1 MSESYSRRW
10 EGEGRKRRREG
21 KAEPEKPPD
30 YYGMPAIH
38 GSHWNWLVVWYFFLG
53 GISAASHVIATI
65 AGRAG
70 GRENKIIE
78 RTGRY
83 VSILAFL
90 PCPLLLVFDLG
101 RPERFVNMLR
111 VVKLRSPMSLG
122 SWGLSSF
129 GAFTVLAAML
139 QAARDGLFGRSRAAA
154 FIGQIPTAPPAVA
167 GSAPALF
174 VGGYTGVLLGAT
186 AVPLWGKNALL
197 LGPLFLNSAFS
208 TAVATINLGIAL
220 QGKPA
225 AEAAEALEAFDRVLI
240 TTELALLAASRA
252 NLGELATPI
261 TTGRTGAL
269 LTYGTIGAGL
279 IAPLAIQTINRRR
292 RSRFLSVLASVL
304 VLCGGFI
311 LRYTMIA
318 GGHESANDPQATFTY
333 TRKRK

>member
-21 KAEPEKPPD
+21 KIEPEKPPD

-65 AGRAG
+65 AGLAG
-70 GRENKIIE
+70 GDENKNIE

-83 VSILAFL
+83 ISFLAFL
-90 PCPLLLVFDLG
+90 PCPLLLILDLG

-129 GAFTVLAAML
+129 GGSTVLAALL
-139 QAARDGLFGRSRAAA
+139 QAARDGLLGRSRAAVVV
-154 FIGQIPTAPPAVA
+154 GQIPTAAPAVA
-167 GSAPALF
+167 GSGPALF

-208 TAVATINLGIAL
+208 TAVATINLGLAL
-220 QGKPA
+220 QGERAHAA
-225 AEAAEALEAFDRVLI
+225 AERLEALDRVLI
-240 TTELALLAASRA
+240 SSELALLAASRA
-252 NLGELATPI
+252 NLGELASPI

-269 LTYGTIGAGL
+269 LTYGTVGAGL

-292 RSRFLSVLASVL
+292 RSRFLSLLASVL
-304 VLCGGFI
+304 VLGGGFI
-311 LRYTMIA
+311 LRYAMIA
-318 GGHESANDPQATFTY
+318 GGHDSANDPQATFAY
-333 TRKRK
+333 TRKRP